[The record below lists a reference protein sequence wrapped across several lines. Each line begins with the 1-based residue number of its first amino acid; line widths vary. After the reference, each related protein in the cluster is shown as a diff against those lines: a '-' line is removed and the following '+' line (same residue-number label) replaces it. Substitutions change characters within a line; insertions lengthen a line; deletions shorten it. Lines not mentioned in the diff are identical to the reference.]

1 MRSTPLILAV
11 DDTQEN
17 LDILRLRLES
27 QGYEVSTATD
37 GCEALERVHE
47 LSPDLILLD
56 IMMPRKDGIE
66 VVRELKADA
75 GLPFIPVILI
85 TAKADVRDVVEGLD
99 AGGDDY
105 LTKPFEHAALL
116 ARVRAMLRLK
126 QLHDTVADQA
136 SSLERQAL
144 ELAELNRTLEARVN
158 SQVGEIARMQR
169 LRRFLS
175 PAVADA
181 VLSADGTRDLLA
193 SHRAEVTVVFC
204 DLRGF
209 TAFAE
214 TAEPE
219 EVMAVLRQYHEALGR
234 LVMEFEGTL
243 ERFIGDGLLVIF
255 NDPLPQPDHARR
267 AVEMA
272 RRMRAAVRS
281 LADIWCRAGHRL
293 GFGVGVAC
301 GYATIGGVGFD
312 DRIDYSVIGTI
323 PNLAARLCGEA
334 GNGQILVNARVAAAF
349 GDDDGIIP
357 MGELSLK
364 GFHRPMPAYSVV
376 LNDG

>member
-1 MRSTPLILAV
+1 MRHPPLILAV
-11 DDTQEN
+11 DDTPEN

-27 QGYEVSTATD
+27 QGYEVRTAAD
-37 GCEALERVHE
+37 GNEGLALARD
-47 LSPDLILLD
+47 LRPDLILLD
-56 IMMPRKDGIE
+56 IMMPGKDGIA
-66 VVRELKADA
+66 VVREIKADA
-75 GLPFIPVILI
+75 GLPFIPVILV

-105 LTKPFEHAALL
+105 LTKPFDHTALL

-126 QLHDTVADQA
+126 ELHDTVTDQA
-136 SSLERQAL
+136 SSLERQAQ
-144 ELAELNRTLEARVN
+144 ELAEFNRTLEARVR
-158 SQVGEIARMQR
+158 SQVDEIARMQR

-181 VLSADGTRDLLA
+181 IVSGDGTRDLLA

-219 EVMAVLRQYHEALGR
+219 EVMAVLRQYHEGLGR

-267 AVEMA
+267 AVDMA
-272 RRMRAAVRS
+272 RRMRAVVQAMAGNWR
-281 LADIWCRAGHRL
+281 RAGHLL
-293 GFGVGVAC
+293 GFGIGIGS
-301 GYATIGGVGFD
+301 GYATMGGVGFG
-312 DRIDYSVIGTI
+312 DRIDYSVIGTV
-323 PNLAARLCGEA
+323 PNLAARLCAEA
-334 GNGQILVNARVAAAF
+334 RDGQILVSSRVAAALGEE
-349 GDDDGIIP
+349 GDAVPIGEII
-357 MGELSLK
+357 LK
-364 GFHRPMPAYSVV
+364 GFHRPVAAYAVREP
-376 LNDG
+376 